1 MTNLSVGSFGKD
13 ERMLSHQKSY
23 TEFVKED
30 KKTFGNILP
39 KKKLNKAKSIR
50 SIKSHRVNAQQNY
63 RMSEP
68 EELSLSKS
76 RSRSKS

>member
-50 SIKSHRVNAQQNY
+50 SIKSHRVAQRHY
-63 RMSEP
+63 KMSEP